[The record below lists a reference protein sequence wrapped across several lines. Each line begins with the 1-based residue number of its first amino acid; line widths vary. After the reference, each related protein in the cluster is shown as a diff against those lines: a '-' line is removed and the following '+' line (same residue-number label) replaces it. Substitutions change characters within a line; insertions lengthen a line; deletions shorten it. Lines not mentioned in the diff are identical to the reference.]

1 MKPLRRMSLFDIL
14 ARVLV
19 GAFALLC
26 LLPFW
31 LVLAGSFTSETS
43 ILRNGYQFL
52 PRELSLE
59 AYQLLFTGQRLYRSY
74 LVTVTVTVVGTSLSL
89 LVTSMLAFTMSL
101 RGVRYARPMAFFV
114 FFTMLF
120 SGGMVPW
127 YILVSQYLKLSNSIL
142 GLILPMM
149 LNAWFTL
156 IMRNF
161 FKGIPES
168 ILESARIDGSGT
180 ARILFQIALP
190 LSGPALATIGL
201 FYSLQYWND
210 WWLALMLVEK
220 SDLFPLQFLLRALVS
235 NLLNAASSLNPHM
248 TTVQQPPAYSVRMA
262 TCIVTIGPIIFVYP
276 FVQRYFIKG
285 IFMGSIKG

>member
-1 MKPLRRMSLFDIL
+1 VRHRTTFFNIL
-14 ARVLV
+14 ALVLV
-19 GAFALLC
+19 GAFAILC

-31 LVLAGSFTSETS
+31 LIVAGSFTSETS

-52 PRELSLE
+52 PRDLSLE
-59 AYQLLFTGQRLYRSY
+59 AYQLLFTGQRMYRSY
-74 LVTVTVTVVGTSLSL
+74 LVSGTVTVVGTVLSL
-89 LVTSMLAFTMSL
+89 LATSMLAFTMSM
-101 RGVRYARPMAFFV
+101 RSVRYAGHMAFFV

-127 YILVSQYLKLSNSIL
+127 YILVSQYLNLSNSIL

-161 FKGIPES
+161 FRGIPDS
-168 ILESARIDGSGT
+168 ILESARIDGCGT
-180 ARILFQIALP
+180 ARVLFQIALP

-210 WWLALMLVEK
+210 WWLALMLIEK
-220 SDLFPLQFLLRALVS
+220 ADLFPLQFLLRAMVS
-235 NLLNAASSLNPHM
+235 NLLAAASSLSPHL
-248 TTVQQPPAYSVRMA
+248 TSVQQPPAYGVRMA
-262 TCIVTIGPIIFVYP
+262 TCIVTIGPIVFVYP

-285 IFMGSIKG
+285 IFLGSIKG

>member
-1 MKPLRRMSLFDIL
+1 MGFFDVL
-14 ARVLV
+14 ARICV
-19 GAFALLC
+19 GVFAILC

-31 LVLAGSFTSETS
+31 LVVAGSFTSEAS
-43 ILRNGYQFL
+43 ILRNGYQLL

-59 AYQLLFTGQRLYRSY
+59 AYRLLFTGQRLYRSY
-74 LVTVTVTVVGTSLSL
+74 LVTATVTGVGTVVSL
-89 LVTSMLAFTMSL
+89 LVTSMLAFAMSL
-101 RGVRYARPMAFFV
+101 RSVRYANGMAFFI

-142 GLILPMM
+142 GLILPMAV
-149 LNAWFTL
+149 NAWFAL

-161 FKGIPES
+161 FKGIPDS
-168 ILESARIDGSGT
+168 ILESARIDGAGT
-180 ARILFQIALP
+180 ARTLFAIALP

-220 SDLFPLQFLLRALVS
+220 ADLFPLQFLLRALVS
-235 NLLNAASSLNPHM
+235 NLLGAAASLSPHLSSM
-248 TTVQQPPAYSVRMA
+248 QQPPAYGVRMA
-262 TCIVTIGPIIFVYP
+262 TCIVTIGPIVLVYP